1 MDEIVPTEEFPPVMP
16 PACQVT
22 ALLVD
27 PVTLAVNCCVF
38 PSWRFALV
46 GETDT
51 NTSEVRVTA
60 AFAISAVFAWET
72 TVTVTV
78 GGFGTAAGG
87 L

>member
-1 MDEIVPTEEFPPVMP
+1 VDEIVPTEEFPPVMP
-16 PACQVT
+16 PACQET

-27 PVTLAVNCCVF
+27 PVTFAVNCCAF
-38 PSWRFALV
+38 PSWRVALA

-51 NTSEVRVTA
+51 STSEVRVTE
-60 AFAISAVFAWET
+60 AFAMSAEFAWET